1 MLKIGITGGI
11 GSGKS
16 LVSKVFE
23 SLEIPVFYADE
34 IGKIM
39 LEQDTDLQTRVKDL
53 FGKEIIG
60 PEGLSRKK
68 LAAIVFNNLHKLHQL
83 NELIHPRVLDAFHSW
98 TRQYSD
104 RPYILLE
111 AAILFETGTYRS
123 LDATI
128 SVTAPKEL
136 RIKRVVSRD
145 KMGESEVKARMRNQ
159 MAPEEINRKADFLL
173 VNDEKRLLL
182 PQIIELHNLLLQK
195 NKLEFRNN

>member
-1 MLKIGITGGI
+1 LC
-11 GSGKS
+11 
-16 LVSKVFE
+16 
-23 SLEIPVFYADE
+23 
-34 IGKIM
+34 
-39 LEQDTDLQTRVKDL
+39 
-53 FGKEIIG
+53 
-60 PEGLSRKK
+60 
-68 LAAIVFNNLHKLHQL
+68 KLHRL
-83 NELIHPRVLDAFHSW
+83 NELIHPRLLVAFHSW

-111 AAILFETGTYRS
+111 AAILFESGTYRS

-195 NKLEFRNN
+195 NKLKFRNN